1 MSRLVTLILVLA
13 LAFLSACNL
22 ATTPPTAIP
31 TPDLPRVDFEQPAN
45 GATVVEGSELTIDL
59 VASDETQGIARIE
72 LLVDDLNYR
81 DGTPENEVP
90 VPTFHVLMNW
100 LAQGVGRHVLTAI
113 AYRPDGTRSDERS
126 ILIEVLPRETPTP

>member
-1 MSRLVTLILVLA
+1 MSRPVTLILMLILA
-13 LAFLSACNL
+13 LLSACNL

-81 DGTPENEVP
+81 EGTPENDVP
-90 VPTFHVLMNW
+90 VPTFRVLMNW